1 MKLYTKIVILS
12 TTLICL
18 SGALIFYFTFA
29 KMKDM
34 MLVDGISSASIGAV
48 TSTIILVSGIV
59 LSITIALSIV
69 LSKQIIKPLMKLT
82 KVAQQLSKGNRNVK
96 INYDGDD
103 EVSLLGRELKKSSDS
118 LNKRILE
125 QQVLY
130 KKLQVQKNK
139 ILQQKER
146 MERNNLQI
154 RESIAYAKR
163 IQRSLLPDISVIK
176 NVVKDGMVF
185 YLPKDVVSGDFYW
198 FERVRKGQHDYL
210 VIACADATG
219 HGVPGAIMSIMGS
232 NQLTNIIYYQNYLD
246 PKKIL
251 ARLDKNIKFELYRGE
266 RDGTKKEGMEIG
278 ICVINLDDYMLEYAG
293 FGIPLHLVRDKKLES
308 FKPIRDMAGGIEGE
322 EREVENKIQK
332 YTIELKK
339 GDRIYMSSD
348 GFQDQFGGDDDKK
361 FMAKRLR
368 TLLQEISDQPM
379 NKQAK
384 IVGER
389 FLNWKGKSPQTDDV
403 VVVGAE
409 F

>member
-1 MKLYTKIVILS
+1 
-12 TTLICL
+12 
-18 SGALIFYFTFA
+18 
-29 KMKDM
+29 MKDM

-96 INYDGDD
+96 LNYDGDD

-198 FERVRKGQHDYL
+198 FERVRKGRHDYL